1 MQNLLQLYLMQASTN
16 TNHASICWN
25 PAHEHSCY
33 KQQQNMSSVR
43 LQRCHYNQQ
52 KQTDAESRPAVP
64 SCTMYKQIT
73 SNAELCP
80 PASPCTLLILL
91 ALGSKSTPAALTAPM
106 GADMTQ
112 LQALSLVSSSV
123 PILKRMAN
131 CLFMFIGPGW
141 PYTLD
146 GLHQNTALADNVLN
160 SVTDGLQ
167 QNPALAD
174 NVLNSVTDSLH
185 QNTASANNVLNS
197 VTDGIS
203 CKEQL
208 WLPVC

>member
-1 MQNLLQLYLMQASTN
+1 
-16 TNHASICWN
+16 
-25 PAHEHSCY
+25 
-33 KQQQNMSSVR
+33 MSSVR

-52 KQTDAESRPAVP
+52 NQSDAESQPPVP
-64 SCTMYKQIT
+64 SCTVYRQLT

-91 ALGSKSTPAALTAPM
+91 ALGSKLTPAALTASM

-131 CLFMFIGPGW
+131 CLLMFIGPGW

-167 QNPALAD
+167 QNPALPDNVLNSVIDSLHQNTALAD
-174 NVLNSVTDSLH
+174 NVLNSVTD
-185 QNTASANNVLNS
+185 
-197 VTDGIS
+197 GMS
-203 CKEQL
+203 CKEKVWSSMCGRSWQMASL
-208 WLPVC
+208 VRGVTA